1 MFKIITVFIIGFC
14 LHIGTLAAQEFNN
27 SLLWKISGNGLTTP
41 SYIFGTIHMI
51 AQKDFVVQPEVDFVF
66 NLAGKACF
74 ELKMDDISMLAT
86 YNKWLTLPDGKT
98 LKDYCTETEFIQ
110 LKQYLQDSLQTDI
123 QTIINQKPFV
133 IYQMQ
138 STNFIKDEMASFELY
153 FVQNC
158 IQKGKPIGGLEK
170 LETQLAVFDEIPY
183 EEQIDWV
190 VESINQSDSSYRYY
204 DTLIHYYLK
213 ADLLN
218 LSRYIKE
225 SDEEFKKYGP
235 LMLDNRN
242 INWIPVIEEQIKLQS
257 TFIAVGAGHLV
268 GEKGILQLLHN
279 QGYVISPIQ

>member
-1 MFKIITVFIIGFC
+1 MFKIITVFIIGLC
-14 LHIGTLAAQEFNN
+14 LNTGTLAAQEFNN

-51 AQKDFVVQPEVDFVF
+51 AQKDFVVQPEVDSVF
-66 NLAGKACF
+66 NLAAKACF

-86 YNKWLTLPDGKT
+86 YNKWLTLPEGKT
-98 LKDYCTETEFIQ
+98 LKDYCTENEFVQ
-110 LKQYLQDSLQTDI
+110 LKLYLQDSLQTDI

-158 IQKGKPIGGLEK
+158 MQKGKLIGGLEK

-204 DTLIHYYLK
+204 DTLIHYYLT